1 VQSDPAEALDV
12 LYLLRDKW
20 AARADASTVFIL
32 EAIES
37 LIGEFEAELD
47 APEDGQP

>member
-12 LYLLRDKW
+12 LSLLRDKW
-20 AARADASTVFIL
+20 AARADAGTLIIL

-37 LIGEFEAELD
+37 LIAEYKARLD
-47 APEDGQP
+47 AHEDG

>member
-12 LYLLRDKW
+12 LYRLRDRW
-20 AARADASTVFIL
+20 AARADASTLIIL

-37 LIGEFEAELD
+37 LIAEYEAALD
-47 APEDGQP
+47 APEERY